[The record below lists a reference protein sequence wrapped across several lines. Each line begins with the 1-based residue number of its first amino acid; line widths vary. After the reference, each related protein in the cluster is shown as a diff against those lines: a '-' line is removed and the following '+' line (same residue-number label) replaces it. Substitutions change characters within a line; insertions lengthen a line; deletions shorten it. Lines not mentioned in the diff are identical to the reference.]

1 MARRVVE
8 HLVDDIDGG
17 KAVEAVRF
25 SYQGV
30 DYEIDLSAKN
40 AKALDK
46 AVSPYVSA
54 ARRVGG
60 RRSTSRR
67 PAGKSSGRGPE
78 SSEVRAWATRQG
90 IKVSARGRVPA
101 DVVRHYQEAHGG

>member
-60 RRSTSRR
+60 RRSGSRR
-67 PAGKSSGRGPE
+67 PRGKSSGRGQD
-78 SSEVRAWATRQG
+78 SRQVREWAVKQG
-90 IKVSARGRVPA
+90 IKVSARGRIPG
-101 DVVRHYQEAHGG
+101 DVLRHYQEAHGG